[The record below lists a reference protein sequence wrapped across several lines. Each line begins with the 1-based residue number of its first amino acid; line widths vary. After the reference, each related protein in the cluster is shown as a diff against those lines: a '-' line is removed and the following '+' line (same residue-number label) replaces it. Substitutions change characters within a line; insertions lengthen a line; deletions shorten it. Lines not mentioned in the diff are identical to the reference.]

1 MDNDLTMPLG
11 KRCDNAPEV
20 RYDSNFL
27 IKNENI
33 SASTIVGTAII
44 SDCDPCIKA
53 ASCVNVCIYS
63 GRRLIN
69 ETRTNRCGNFVFTG
83 LNPGCYTVIGRR
95 KGLICKYKEICIG
108 DDSIYMLNLVMER
121 EKRDC

>member
-1 MDNDLTMPLG
+1 MDNDITMPLG
-11 KRCDNAPEV
+11 RFCANAPEV

-33 SASTIVGTAII
+33 SNSTIVGTVII
-44 SDCDPCIKA
+44 NDCDPCIKS

-63 GRRLIN
+63 GRRLIK
-69 ETRTNRCGNFVFTG
+69 ETRTNCCGNFVVTG
-83 LNPGCYTVIGRR
+83 LDSGCYKVIGRR
-95 KGLICKYKEICIG
+95 KGLICKHKEIGIG

-121 EKRDC
+121 ENRDC